1 MFLQV
6 VVLAA
11 AFAVSPQQSGPAKTT
26 NPAMVEFED
35 RLKDYLKLRKKAEAA
50 APPMNKKKDDPQS
63 IVAHERALSSA
74 IRAWRMNAAEG
85 DIFTPAVQKVL
96 VAAIARE
103 LSPKR
108 GTRGRTAREMILG
121 EGNPRHPESKS
132 RIVLAVNAKYP
143 DHAPLSTVPPSVL
156 LKLPQLPEGLEYR
169 FVGRHLILFDLKA
182 NLIVDIVRNAIR

>member
-26 NPAMVEFED
+26 NEAIGEFED
-35 RLKDYLKLRKKAEAA
+35 RLKDYLELRKKAEAA
-50 APPMNKKKDDPQS
+50 APPINKKKDDPQS
-63 IVAHERALSSA
+63 IVAHERAISSA
-74 IRAWRMNAAEG
+74 IRAGRMNAAEG
-85 DIFTPAVQKVL
+85 DIFTPGVQKVL

-103 LSPKR
+103 ISPAR
-108 GTRGRTAREMILG
+108 GARGRTAREMILG
-121 EGNPRHPESKS
+121 EGNPRHPSSKS
-132 RIVLAVNAKYP
+132 QIVLAVNAKYP